1 MKISPTF
8 HASTFLT
15 IVLVFSLSYGS
26 THAQQDSIEV
36 QAKMAAER
44 DAKTDVN
51 RALWFIAGAG
61 ASSSGMACSGLVLI
75 GNACNASLSSSS
87 TSTST
92 STNLMFVIL
101 GGGLGASIPFIYSY
115 GYQPVP
121 PPERFIGK
129 SPEYIDFYTDT
140 YKRKTRQL
148 RTTSTAM
155 GAVLLPIGC
164 LFYIY
169 ME

>member
-1 MKISPTF
+1 MKISSTF

-15 IVLVFSLSYGS
+15 IVLVFSMSYGS
-26 THAQQDSIEV
+26 TRAQQDSIEE

-51 RALWFIAGAG
+51 GPLWFMAGVG
-61 ASSSGMACSGLVLI
+61 ASSSGIACSGLVLI
-75 GNACNASLSSSS
+75 WNAYNAPLSSSS
-87 TSTST
+87 TYTE
-92 STNLMFVIL
+92 LVFVIL

-140 YKRKTRQL
+140 YKRKTRQI
-148 RTTSTAM
+148 RATSTAI

-164 LFYIY
+164 LFYMY
-169 ME
+169 MQ